1 MSQQLTEVVSK
12 MAEKVRHVD
21 DRVTNMDIQLS
32 RKLRLFP
39 QQKTLKFD
47 KYFQQIIRIQNQH
60 IKLSSFPHANN
71 RLT

>member
-12 MAEKVRHVD
+12 MVEKVRRVD

-39 QQKTLKFD
+39 HQKTLKLD